1 MNWLIGLMLAAVV
14 LIPGVCVAEE
24 LQVDSA
30 LEQSRMLRGRGNIDA
45 SIAVLKK
52 ELETAIRIKG
62 TDSDAGESATRALAQ
77 AETLT
82 DPARRQARLYY
93 GLEEVKS
100 SLNFKPIM
108 EAPLPEGFP
117 PPGEVGKI
125 IIKEYPAYRAARTA
139 MRSMDEDNGA
149 FGKLFRHITTNNVK
163 MTAPVEMTFEQQS
176 AEPVAMAFLYES
188 PSQGK
193 ARRDGDVEVID
204 LPAVT
209 VVSIGVRG
217 NYSDDRRETAIE
229 KLKNWVNAGGEYEMI
244 GAPRVMGYNS
254 PFVLPT
260 LRFAEVQI
268 PVRKK

>member
-1 MNWLIGLMLAAVV
+1 MNRLLVLVVAVLLLPGLCL
-14 LIPGVCVAEE
+14 AEE
-24 LQVDSA
+24 LQVNSA
-30 LEQSRMLRGRGNIDA
+30 LEQARVLRGRGNLDA
-45 SIAVLKK
+45 SIALLKK
-52 ELETAIRIKG
+52 KLDEAVRIKG
-62 TDSDAGESATRALAQ
+62 IDSDAGESAQRALEEA
-77 AETLT
+77 AALT
-82 DPARRQARLYY
+82 DQSRQQARLYY

-125 IIKEYPAYRAARTA
+125 IVKDYPSYRAARTS

-149 FGKLFRHITTNNVK
+149 FGRLFRHITTNNVK
-163 MTAPVEMTFEQQS
+163 MTAPVEMTFEKES

-188 PSQGK
+188 PTQGE
-193 ARRDGDVEVID
+193 ARREGEVDVID

-209 VVSIGVRG
+209 VVSVGVRG
-217 NYSDDRRETAIE
+217 NYTDARREKAIE
-229 KLKNWVNAGGEYEMI
+229 KLKAWVNASGEFEI
-244 GAPRVMGYNS
+244 VGAPRLMGYNS
-254 PFVLPT
+254 PFVLPI